1 MRTVNAFSFLAIFCD
16 SAQSLQETAY
26 TQKESTMKKHITLS
40 EECSDGTGELLVRL
54 SVRGEPKSQPR
65 PRFVGGRVISN
76 TSPAVSSWQAAVR
89 RAASEALCALAGGV
103 LTKATALRVDVT
115 FFFPTKKSD
124 RWGKP
129 HTQKPDRDN
138 CDKLILD
145 ECTKV
150 GLFSGDDC
158 RVSAGMIRK
167 YWCRPGGEGAVV
179 EVSIDASGAPWE
191 GLDSTSS
198 MTTADRAPDW
208 LE

>member
-1 MRTVNAFSFLAIFCD
+1 
-16 SAQSLQETAY
+16 
-26 TQKESTMKKHITLS
+26 MKKQITLS

-89 RAASEALCALAGGV
+89 RAASEALCAIERGLPD
-103 LTKATALRVDVT
+103 KATALRVDVT
-115 FFFPTKKSD
+115 FFFPTKVSA

-150 GLFSGDDC
+150 GLFGGDDC

-198 MTTADRAPDW
+198 MTTADEAPEW
-208 LE
+208 VKRNPPRSGSLACLNGLNRR

>member
-1 MRTVNAFSFLAIFCD
+1 
-16 SAQSLQETAY
+16 
-26 TQKESTMKKHITLS
+26 MKSKPNLS
-40 EECSDGTGELLVRL
+40 SECSDGTGELLVRL

-76 TSPAVSSWQAAVR
+76 ISPAVSSWQSAVQ
-89 RAASEALCALAGGV
+89 RAASEALCAIERGL
-103 LTKATALRVDVT
+103 LDKATALRVDVT
-115 FFFPTKKSD
+115 FFFPTKVSA

-150 GLFSGDDC
+150 GLFGGDDC

-179 EVSIDASGAPWE
+179 EVSIDTSGAPWE

-198 MTTADRAPDW
+198 MTTADEAPDW
-208 LE
+208 VKRNPPRPGSLACLNDLNRR